1 MHAEFDPQ
9 NVDWNSFIRVP
20 EVDTSDSSK
29 SIDILQTAQFG
40 NGYSPGYAVFSGSPY
55 QRGAGIGSLFRSFWR
70 YLIPIGK
77 NIAAAVGKQGLQSG
91 TQVLNDVLEGKN
103 LKNAL
108 ADEGR
113 SGLKNLLDKAS
124 NNLARQSGQNGS
136 GSFDFKRYKK
146 NAGNGENSNGKND
159 NMVGS
164 VGLFTAS
171 PPLSKTINRKT
182 VPARAIS
189 TNRKNSQRQKHKY
202 SSTID
207 PSLLPIKPLVPNK
220 KAKYRID
227 SLGQY

>member
-40 NGYSPGYAVFSGSPY
+40 NGYSHGYAVFSGSPY

-91 TQVLNDVLEGKN
+91 TQVLNDVLDWKN

-124 NNLARQSGQNGS
+124 NNLA
-136 GSFDFKRYKK
+136 
-146 NAGNGENSNGKND
+146 GNQVK
-159 NMVGS
+159 MVQALLTLNVIRKMQATAKILTEKMTIWS
-164 VGLFTAS
+164 VVWGYS
-171 PPLSKTINRKT
+171 P
-182 VPARAIS
+182 
-189 TNRKNSQRQKHKY
+189 H
-202 SSTID
+202 
-207 PSLLPIKPLVPNK
+207 LLPSQKL
-220 KAKYRID
+220 
-227 SLGQY
+227 